1 MEKVKCY
8 NLEWF
13 EGWVGGEKKK
23 ELKRKSM
30 ENPIKYQVQPWTFL
44 IAAINHNEM
53 RDENKVEEEVNEM
66 KKVGKRK
73 LQSGIFLR
81 ISDSNKNFFTRMWF

>member
-1 MEKVKCY
+1 
-8 NLEWF
+8 
-13 EGWVGGEKKK
+13 
-23 ELKRKSM
+23 
-30 ENPIKYQVQPWTFL
+30 
-44 IAAINHNEM
+44 M

-81 ISDSNKNFFTRMWF
+81 ISDSNKKFFFTRM